1 MIIARDPHNFMSSL
15 HTYLCSVHFFSC
27 FVLVFA
33 QCDTLEWMMHLLFSS
48 VADLSSWIT
57 VIQHH
62 CFRDNHAVG
71 RRAKRGGSVQGE
83 CQRRRHRRAMQGR
96 DEEDEGERRG
106 SRQTERGVGAVTE
119 EDVAEKDAS

>member
-1 MIIARDPHNFMSSL
+1 MLPQFFIIAYIFVF
-15 HTYLCSVHFFSC
+15 CAFFLC
-27 FVLVFA
+27 FVLVLA
-33 QCDTLEWMMHLLFSS
+33 QCDTLEWMIHLLFSS

-62 CFRDNHAVG
+62 CFRDNHAVA

-83 CQRRRHRRAMQGR
+83 CQRRRQRRVMQGR